1 MVTAKALAAELGISI
16 ATVSRALNGKP
27 GLSPSLRKKILAEAA
42 IRHTVINP
50 VARMLATSKSE
61 NVCFAVYHLAGPV
74 SKDPFYFPILMG
86 LEEETRQVG
95 LQLSIAVISEDDV
108 KDAALWRVISERR
121 ADGVILNGPF
131 VPASFILKLHSIG
144 IPVVLVDNFNEHLP
158 VDAVVAADKS
168 GASEAAKHIISLG
181 HKKVAILSGPK
192 DWYSNAERCAGFI
205 SAFANKGLEIPE
217 IFYGDDT
224 TYENGVKL
232 FRKAIK
238 KSPTAVISVNDAMA
252 LGAMDAAT
260 QMGYSIPQDISF
272 TGFDDIE
279 SARTSRIPLTTVSVP
294 REFLGRAAGRLF
306 WSRIDDPSAPRQ
318 RIEIETKLVIRSS
331 TQAAKRLKL
340 VKNA

>member
-232 FRKAIK
+232 FKKAIK

-318 RIEIETKLVIRSS
+318 RIEIETKLVIRNS

>member
-27 GLSPSLRKKILAEAA
+27 GLSPNLRKKILAEAA
-42 IRHTVINP
+42 SRNTVINP

-95 LQLSIAVISEDDV
+95 LQLSISVLGEEDV

-158 VDAVVAADKS
+158 VDAVVAADRS
-168 GASEAAKHIISLG
+168 GASEAARHIISLG
-181 HKKVAILSGPK
+181 HKKVAVLSGPK
-192 DWYSNAERCAGFI
+192 DWYSNSERCAGFI
-205 SAFANKGLEIPE
+205 EAFAKKGLATPE
-217 IFYGDDT
+217 IFYGEDT
-224 TYENGVKL
+224 TYETGEKL
-232 FRKAIK
+232 FKKAIK
-238 KSPTAVISVNDAMA
+238 KNPTAIICVNDALA
-252 LGAMDAAT
+252 LGAMESAT
-260 QMGYSIPQDISF
+260 EMGFDVPGDISF

-318 RIEIETKLVIRSS
+318 RIEIETKLVVRNSTSAIR
-331 TQAAKRLKL
+331 KRGK
-340 VKNA
+340 

>member
-95 LQLSIAVISEDDV
+95 LQLSISVIGEDDV

-144 IPVVLVDNFNEHLP
+144 IPVVLVDNFNDHLP
-158 VDAVVAADKS
+158 VDAVVAADRS

-192 DWYSNAERCAGFI
+192 DWYSNSERCAGFKA
-205 SAFANKGLEIPE
+205 AFADKGLEIPE
-217 IFYGDDT
+217 IFYGEDT

-232 FRKAIK
+232 FKKAIK
-238 KSPTAVISVNDAMA
+238 KNPTAVISVNDAMA

-260 QMGYSIPQDISF
+260 EMGYSIPQDISF

-279 SARTSRIPLTTVSVP
+279 SARTSRISLTTVSVP

-306 WSRIDDPSAPRQ
+306 WSRIDDPGAPRQ

-331 TQAAKRLKL
+331 TQVAKGLKL

>member
-205 SAFANKGLEIPE
+205 STFANKGLEIPE

-232 FRKAIK
+232 FKKAIK

-260 QMGYSIPQDISF
+260 EMGYSIPQDISF

-318 RIEIETKLVIRSS
+318 RIEIETKLVIRNS

>member
-1 MVTAKALAAELGISI
+1 MITAKALAAELGISI

-27 GLSPSLRKKILAEAA
+27 GLSPGLRKKILAEAA

-86 LEEETRQVG
+86 LEEEMRQVG
-95 LQLSIAVISEDDV
+95 LQLSISVIGEDDV

-158 VDAVVAADKS
+158 VDAVVAADRS

-192 DWYSNAERCAGFI
+192 DWYSNSERCAGFI
-205 SAFANKGLEIPE
+205 AAFASKGLETPE
-217 IFYGDDT
+217 IFYGEDT
-224 TYENGVKL
+224 TYETGAKL
-232 FRKAIK
+232 FKKATK
-238 KSPTAVISVNDAMA
+238 KNPTAVICVNDAMA
-252 LGAMDAAT
+252 LGAMDIAT
-260 QMGYSIPQDISF
+260 EMGFDVPRDISF

-306 WSRIDDPSAPRQ
+306 WSRIDDPAAPRQ
-318 RIEIETKLVIRSS
+318 RIEIETKLVVRNS
-331 TQAAKRLKL
+331 THLAKKRG
-340 VKNA
+340 

>member
-1 MVTAKALAAELGISI
+1 MVTSKALAAELGISI

-61 NVCFAVYHLAGPV
+61 NVCFAVYHLVGPV

-95 LQLSIAVISEDDV
+95 LQLSIAAISEDDV
-108 KDAALWRVISERR
+108 KDATLWRVISERR

-205 SAFANKGLEIPE
+205 SAFANKGLDIPE

-232 FRKAIK
+232 FKKAIK

-252 LGAMDAAT
+252 LGAIDAAT
-260 QMGYSIPQDISF
+260 EMGYSIPQDISF

>member
-192 DWYSNAERCAGFI
+192 DWYSNAERCTGFI

-232 FRKAIK
+232 FKKAIK

>member
-50 VARMLATSKSE
+50 AARMLATSKSE

-95 LQLSIAVISEDDV
+95 LQLSISVIGEEDV
-108 KDAALWRVISERR
+108 KDAASWRVISERR

-144 IPVVLVDNFNEHLP
+144 IPVVLVDNFNDHLP
-158 VDAVVAADKS
+158 VDAVVAADRS
-168 GASEAAKHIISLG
+168 GASEAAKHVISLG

-192 DWYSNAERCAGFI
+192 DWYSNSERCAGFLA
-205 SAFANKGLEIPE
+205 AFAGKGLDLPE
-217 IFYGDDT
+217 IFYGEDT
-224 TYENGVKL
+224 TYETGAKL
-232 FRKAIK
+232 FKKATK
-238 KSPTAVISVNDAMA
+238 KNPSAVICVNDALA
-252 LGAMDAAT
+252 LGAMDTAT
-260 QMGYSIPQDISF
+260 EMGFDVPRDISF

-318 RIEIETKLVIRSS
+318 RIEIETKLVIRNS
-331 TQAAKRLKL
+331 TQSAKKRS
-340 VKNA
+340 